1 MQYLN
6 LTSKRSGLIN
16 AFVQIFQSVKE
27 VQMQVLDKEL
37 IRWKREQQLAG
48 NGNPMSANLETLQE
62 WCEGLAEIIW
72 TMRQQV
78 RQLEGLREKLGDP
91 GNAANLLPD
100 LLAGI
105 TELLSNLVTGTFII
119 EK

>member
-1 MQYLN
+1 M
-6 LTSKRSGLIN
+6 
-16 AFVQIFQSVKE
+16 QIFQSVKE
-27 VQMQVLDKEL
+27 VQAQVLDKEL

-48 NGNPMSANLETLQE
+48 NGQPMTANLETLQE

-91 GNAANLLPD
+91 NNATNLLPD

-105 TELLSNLVTGTFII
+105 TGWKCLHNYYIREGL
-119 EK
+119 

>member
-1 MQYLN
+1 MNAYMQM
-6 LTSKRSGLIN
+6 
-16 AFVQIFQSVKE
+16 FQSVKE

-37 IRWKREQQLAG
+37 IRWKRDQQLAG
-48 NGNPMSANLETLQE
+48 NGHPMGFNLETLQE
-62 WCEGLAEIIW
+62 WCEGLADIIW

-91 GNAANLLPD
+91 QSTNLLPD

-105 TELLSNLVTGTFII
+105 TGETRRVVGRTVVAHAPSFLPRTI
-119 EK
+119 E